1 MSYNWQTLRTSA
13 PSAEILNAEPG
24 IYDIKIVAINGIG
37 TRSGVTTLRQT
48 VSTQVTVPP
57 NVTGATITPIDESTG
72 LLSWNATSNVSI
84 TVGGAV
90 IVRHQPVMAGASWE
104 ASTQIV
110 PNVAGA
116 QSSAIVPLLQG
127 TYLLKFT
134 TSGGIRSAG
143 VSTTAVD
150 LPTPHPR
157 LTVSSIAEDAT
168 GFAGTTNGLYFSAER
183 GGLSISG
190 GVLFDAL
197 ATDSV
202 PTQSLVITVTNPG
215 GGNVFVVDGVNNPV
229 IALVR
234 GGVYTFIQSAAS
246 NTTHQIAFKDSG
258 GASYTTGV
266 VTTGTP
272 GTAGAQT
279 VFTVPNNAPADLRY
293 YCVTHGNY
301 MGNTIT
307 VTDAG
312 LFDALGTLDSL
323 GGVSTSGE
331 YLFAAS
337 VDLGATYD
345 ANFTRRLAV
354 LPFNVAALFDD
365 NLGDL
370 DTWGDLDGT
379 DVGDTNVL
387 LYVRSTPDDPAG
399 SPTWGEYRICTNN
412 MLRGRGFEF
421 KAAVFSEQVSQNIVV
436 TQVGAITELQ
446 QRIERSA
453 VLPSDAGLDGL
464 ALGGDFDAL
473 GTLDSLS
480 TFTVTFTDAFYD
492 IPAVNIAPL
501 NMNTGDYFTL
511 SAVTSSTY
519 QVAFFDSGGDLVSRQ
534 FTHTSVGHG
543 RRI

>member
-1 MSYNWQTLRTSA
+1 MSYNYTTFRTTA
-13 PSAEILNAEPG
+13 PGAEIPDAESG
-24 IYDIKIVAINGIG
+24 LYEIEIVAINALGVRSIV
-37 TRSGVTTLRQT
+37 TRLEQT
-48 VSTQVTVPP
+48 VSPQVTVPP
-57 NVTGATITPIDESTG
+57 NVTGATITAIDESTG

-84 TVGGAV
+84 TIGGAV

-110 PNVAGA
+110 ANVAGA

-143 VSTTAVD
+143 VSTTAVG

-168 GFAGTTNGLYFSAER
+168 GFAGTANGLYFSAER

-190 GVLFDAL
+190 GTLFDAL
-197 ATDSV
+197 A
-202 PTQSLVITVTNPG
+202 LN
-215 GGNVFVVDGVNNPV
+215 GN
-229 IALVR
+229 
-234 GGVYTFIQSAAS
+234 
-246 NTTHQIAFKDSG
+246 
-258 GASYTTGV
+258 
-266 VTTGTP
+266 
-272 GTAGAQT
+272 
-279 VFTVPNNAPADLRY
+279 
-293 YCVTHGNY
+293 
-301 MGNTIT
+301 
-307 VTDAG
+307 
-312 LFDALGTLDSL
+312 FDALGTLDSL

-365 NLGDL
+365 NLGDI

-399 SPTWGEYRICTNN
+399 APTWGEWRICTNN

-421 KAAVFSEQVSQNIVV
+421 KAAAVSEQVSQNIVV

-464 ALGGDFDAL
+464 AIGGDFDAL

-480 TFTVTFTDAFYD
+480 TVTVTFTDAFYD

-501 NMNTGDYFTL
+501 NMSTGDYFTL

-519 QVAFFDSGGDLVSRQ
+519 QVAFFNSGGDLVSRQ